1 MPLTTDD
8 IEEMGTQGIIKAIKE
23 RVGNTPTYLSLDID
37 VIDPSMAPAS
47 KPSPSRVGA
56 RSQADDLALSQ
67 REHLNRE
74 VGQAEKSKRSFVDS
88 QA

>member
-8 IEEMGTQGIIKAIKE
+8 IEEMGTAGIIKAIKE

-47 KPSPSRVGA
+47 KS
-56 RSQADDLALSQ
+56 
-67 REHLNRE
+67 LN
-74 VGQAEKSKRSFVDS
+74 AEGHGNVS
-88 QA
+88 